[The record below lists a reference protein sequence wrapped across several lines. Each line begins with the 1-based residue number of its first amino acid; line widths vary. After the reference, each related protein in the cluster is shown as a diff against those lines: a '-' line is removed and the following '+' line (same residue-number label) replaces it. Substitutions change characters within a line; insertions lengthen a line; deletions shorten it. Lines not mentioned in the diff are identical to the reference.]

1 MSSPEGWGELTP
13 IRREARDAELAR
25 SGWRRRFV
33 GGGPRLEEIVAL
45 YESLDQ
51 EVLLDSL
58 TPEELA
64 EECGD
69 CSLALQLFR
78 VIYTRTSDR

>member
-1 MSSPEGWGELTP
+1 MTSQERRPELTP
-13 IRREARDAELAR
+13 IQRGARDAELAR
-25 SGWRRRFV
+25 EGWRRCFV
-33 GGGPRLEEIVAL
+33 SGGPRLEEIVEL
-45 YESLDQ
+45 YESLGR
-51 EVLLDSL
+51 EVLLDHL

-78 VIYTRTSDR
+78 VIYTRTAD